1 MQAFLSTFHPRIIQ
15 VYHRDHS
22 FWQSGT
28 MCVETS
34 CTRMV
39 SFLYAYGGQGELQ
52 IDDECHPLGS
62 GDIFQIPFGRR
73 LALRTTP
80 TTPLCY
86 YTIQYEYAHVGW
98 DNGQPYCYK
107 PESQQLP
114 IPLVVH
120 VPERAG
126 MREAMEELYTVW
138 QTKQPGY
145 ADKAQ
150 VGFFSVIHQVMVH
163 LGAHREETPNERAV
177 RESAAYIKTHYQE
190 DLDRDRL
197 AARAAMSGSYYS
209 VMFKRFMGCSPV
221 QYMTKVRMEK
231 AMKMLKETHK
241 TIAEVG
247 HAVGYE
253 DALYFTRVF
262 TRYAQMTP
270 SEYRQG

>member
-22 FWQSGT
+22 FWQPGA
-28 MCVETS
+28 MRVETS

-39 SFLYAYGGQGELQ
+39 SFLYVYAGQGELH
-52 IDDECHPLGS
+52 IDHDCHSLSS

-73 LALRTTP
+73 LSLRTTP
-80 TTPLCY
+80 SSPLCY
-86 YTIQYEYAHVGW
+86 YTIQYEFARVGW
-98 DNGQPYCYK
+98 DNGQPFSYK
-107 PESQQLP
+107 PEIQELP
-114 IPLVVH
+114 LPLVVH

-126 MREAMEELYTVW
+126 MRETMEELYTVW
-138 QTKQPGY
+138 QTKQQGY

-150 VGFFSVIHQVMVH
+150 VAFFSIIHQVMVH

-177 RESAAYIKTHYQE
+177 RESAAYIKSHYNE

-209 VMFKRFMGCSPV
+209 VVFKRFMGCSPI

-231 AMKMLKETHK
+231 AMKLLKETHK
-241 TIAEVG
+241 TVAEVG

-270 SEYRQG
+270 SDYRHS